1 MYNISVGL
9 GRVASIYHGTIRR
22 ECYQMLLISLR
33 HIVTCACVAW
43 AMSAGVYVSDT
54 ELPV

>member
-9 GRVASIYHGTIRR
+9 GRVASIYHGTFRR

-33 HIVTCACVAW
+33 HIVTCTCVAW
-43 AMSAGVYVSDT
+43 AMSAEVCVK
-54 ELPV
+54 